1 MSAEMTSEATISRPL
16 QRLRDQLTGAASS
29 IGHAATATGRV
40 TADAVR
46 HPRAMAGRAREASQ
60 ALPLMWESVK
70 PVLTGHVGDW
80 RREYAYTLGEQ
91 AFVYGFP
98 YIYNA
103 RLRHRWVTRKPDTDT
118 TPYAAVNH
126 FWHARTLFDASDRE
140 GLAPNN
146 DTLYSF
152 AWVDLSEEPVILSHP
167 DMGDRYFTFELV
179 GVTSDNYDYVGQR
192 ATGSHAGDFAIIG
205 PGWTGDLPEGVRRTA
220 TAPSPWAV
228 IVGRTLVEGEPDLAN
243 VHALQRRYRLTPLH
257 LFGKEGAH
265 VPERRDVLEPI
276 DAADDPLGPWKTL
289 NAMLAENP
297 PPRHHEVLLKQF
309 AEIGIGPGLDVE
321 AQPESVKQSLI
332 RAATTGVR
340 MLEQQLLSGEW
351 AQVINGWRYPPPQM
365 GRFGDDFLRRAAEQS
380 FVGVAVNDP
389 EEAVYLAAFHDADGS
404 KLSTGRY
411 ELRFEPGNLPPV
423 DAFWSLTAYGEDRNL
438 VPNPIG
444 RYSIGDRTPG
454 LLTDGDGS
462 LTLHLQPESPGP
474 AREPNWIPTPRGI
487 WFIGLR
493 MYLPRP
499 EVIDARWVCPPIK
512 RVG

>member
-1 MSAEMTSEATISRPL
+1 MTSAATSNRPV
-16 QRLRDQLTGAASS
+16 QRLSQELAGMASS
-29 IGHAATATGRV
+29 VGRVVTATGRA

-46 HPRAMAGRAREASQ
+46 HPAATVDRARRASETV
-60 ALPLMWESVK
+60 PLVWRSVK
-70 PVLTGHVGDW
+70 PALTGRAGDW

-103 RLRHRWVTRKPDTDT
+103 GLRHRWVTEEPGTGA

-126 FWHARTLFDASDRE
+126 FWHARELFDATDRE
-140 GLAPNN
+140 GVSPNN

-152 AWVDLSEEPVILSHP
+152 AWVDLSAEPVVLSHP

-179 GVTSDNYDYVGQR
+179 GITSDNYDYVGR
-192 ATGSHAGDFAIIG
+192 RTTGRHAGDFALIG
-205 PGWTGDLPEGVRRTA
+205 PGWTGELPQGVRRTA
-220 TAPSPWAV
+220 PAPSPWIV
-228 IVGRTLVEGEPDLAN
+228 IVGRTLVDGEHDLPD
-243 VHALQRRYRLTPLH
+243 VHALQGQFRLTPLH
-257 LFGKEGAH
+257 LFGKKGAT

-276 DAADDPLGPWKTL
+276 DAARDRLGPWKTL

-321 AQPESVKQSLI
+321 AQPEAVKQGLI
-332 RAATTGVR
+332 RAAATGVPL
-340 MLEQQLLSGEW
+340 LEQQLLSGDW
-351 AQVINGWRYPPPQM
+351 ARMINGWRYPPPQV

-380 FVGVAVNDP
+380 MVGVAANDP
-389 EEAVYLAAFHDADGS
+389 EEAVYLVAFHDADGD

-411 ELRFEPGNLPPV
+411 ELRFAPGQLPPV

-438 VPNPIG
+438 IPNPIG
-444 RYSIGDRTPG
+444 RYSLGDRTPG
-454 LLTDGDGS
+454 LVTDPDGS
-462 LTLHLQPESPGP
+462 LAVHLWPQSPGP
-474 AREPNWIPTPRGI
+474 AGEPNWLPTPERGI
-487 WFIGLR
+487 WFIVLR

-499 EVIDARWVCPPIK
+499 AVIDARWECPPVN
-512 RVG
+512 RL

>member
-1 MSAEMTSEATISRPL
+1 MASAATRNHPV
-16 QRLRDQLTGAASS
+16 QRLRQQLTGVASS
-29 IGHAATATGRV
+29 LGQVAMATGRA

-46 HPRAMAGRAREASQ
+46 HPGAAVERARRTSR
-60 ALPLMWESVK
+60 ALPLMWQSVQ
-70 PVLTGHVGDW
+70 PVLTGQVGDW

-103 RLRHRWVTRKPDTDT
+103 RLRHRWVSRKPDTDA

-126 FWHARTLFDASDRE
+126 FWHSRRLFDASDRE

-152 AWVDLSEEPVILSHP
+152 AWVDLSKEPVILSHP
-167 DMGDRYFTFELV
+167 DMGERYFTFELV
-179 GVTSDNYDYVGQR
+179 GITSDNYDYVGRR
-192 ATGSHAGDFAIIG
+192 ATGPHAGVFALIG

-220 TAPSPWAV
+220 AAPSPWIL
-228 IVGRTLVEGEPDLAN
+228 IVGRTLVEGEHDLST

-257 LFGKEGAH
+257 LFGKKEAH
-265 VPERRDVLEPI
+265 LPERRDVLEPI
-276 DAADDPLGPWKTL
+276 DAAEDPLGPWKTL

-297 PPRHHEVLLKQF
+297 PPRHHDVLLKQF

-332 RAATTGVR
+332 RAAATGVP

-351 AQVINGWRYPPPQM
+351 ARVINGWRYPPPQM

-380 FVGVAVNDP
+380 LVGVAANDP
-389 EEAVYLAAFHDADGS
+389 EEAVYLAAFHDADGG

-411 ELRFEPGNLPPV
+411 ELRFEPGGLPPV
-423 DAFWSLTAYGEDRNL
+423 KAFWSLTVYGEDRNL

-444 RYSIGDRTPG
+444 RYSIGDRSPG
-454 LLTDGDGS
+454 LVTEADGS
-462 LTLHLQPESPGP
+462 LVVHLQPMSPGP
-474 AREPNWIPTPRGI
+474 TREPNWLPTPEQGV

-499 EVIDARWVCPPIK
+499 EVIDAQWECPPIL
-512 RVG
+512 RVT

>member
-1 MSAEMTSEATISRPL
+1 MASASTSARPV
-16 QRLRDQLTGAASS
+16 QRLSHQLTEVASGIGQAAM
-29 IGHAATATGRV
+29 ATGRA

-46 HPRAMAGRAREASQ
+46 HPRATVGRAREASQ

-70 PVLTGHVGDW
+70 PVLTGHVSDW

-103 RLRHRWVTRKPDTDT
+103 GLRHRWVTQKPDTDA

-126 FWHARTLFDASDRE
+126 FWHAGRLFDASDRE
-140 GLAPNN
+140 GLSPNN

-152 AWVDLSEEPVILSHP
+152 AWVDLSEEPIILSHP

-179 GVTSDNYDYVGQR
+179 GVTSDNYGYVGQR
-192 ATGSHAGDFAIIG
+192 ATGPHAGDFALVG
-205 PGWTGDLPEGVRRTA
+205 PGWTGDLPKGVHRTE
-220 TAPSPWAV
+220 TAPSPWIV
-228 IVGRTLVEGEPDLAN
+228 IVGRTLVAGERDLSH

-265 VPERRDVLEPI
+265 LPQRRDVLEPI
-276 DAADDPLGPWKTL
+276 DVAQDRLGPWKTL

-297 PPRHHEVLLKQF
+297 PPRHHDVLLKQF

-332 RAATTGVR
+332 RAAATAAP

-351 AQVINGWRYPPPQM
+351 AHVINGWLYPPPQL

-380 FVGVAVNDP
+380 LVGVAANDP
-389 EEAVYLAAFHDADGS
+389 QEAVYLAAFHDSDGG

-411 ELRFEPGNLPPV
+411 ELRFEPGDLPPV
-423 DAFWSLTAYGEDRNL
+423 DAFWSLTVYGEDRNL

-454 LLTDGDGS
+454 LVTDADGS

-474 AREPNWIPTPRGI
+474 AREPNWLPTPEQGI
-487 WFIGLR
+487 WFIALR

-499 EVIDARWVCPPIK
+499 EVIDARWECPPI
-512 RVG
+512 RHLV